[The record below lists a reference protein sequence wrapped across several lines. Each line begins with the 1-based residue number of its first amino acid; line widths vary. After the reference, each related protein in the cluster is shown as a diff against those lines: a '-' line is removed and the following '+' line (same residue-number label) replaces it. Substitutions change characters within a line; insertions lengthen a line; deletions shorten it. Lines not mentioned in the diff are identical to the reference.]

1 MSNLPGNPH
10 FAWAAD
16 TLESLEQAEGTYLNP
31 DEHALQTASV
41 EATLALAHEQRTA
54 NLIAYQANAEASYRI
69 EARNP
74 RSEQAT
80 KLNETIKE
88 RLGL

>member
-54 NLIAYQANAEASYRI
+54 NLIALFGEGFAHRDIDYAGIAKQI
-69 EARNP
+69 
-74 RSEQAT
+74 Q
-80 KLNETIKE
+80 E